1 MKRVD
6 VRRAL
11 LAGVIFIA
19 FAAGLTVELATHR
32 HAQPR
37 TEPAGDPSD
46 VSAFKE
52 PGSSIRSDVVHEL
65 SLAAVRL
72 PIAAAL
78 GAMLA
83 LRRKRINSEMP
94 GGSENVLVIQTQIVL
109 AVVGALVMLVV
120 GASLARAFG
129 IVGVASLIRYRSKI
143 GDPKEAGVMLSALA
157 LGTACGVG
165 LYVLAIFGTAFL
177 AAVLTL
183 IESFEP
189 KTRIFELSI
198 KLGEKTTDL
207 RPRIEEVLRRF
218 RVTSELRGSSE
229 DQAQYLITAP
239 HNISTERVTE
249 ALTALWPEGVATV
262 EWNEKSKPGSK

>member
-1 MKRVD
+1 MKRVN

-11 LAGVIFIA
+11 ISGVILIA
-19 FAAGLTVELATHR
+19 FAAGVTVEVATHR

-37 TEPAGDPSD
+37 TDMRGDPSD
-46 VSAFKE
+46 ASAFKE
-52 PGSSIRSDVVHEL
+52 PGSSIRSDIVHEL

-72 PIAAAL
+72 PIAAVL

-83 LRRKRINSEMP
+83 LRRKRINSGTP
-94 GGSENVLVIQTQIVL
+94 GTNGNVLVIQTQIVL
-109 AVVGALVMLVV
+109 AVVGALIMLVV

-143 GDPKEAGVMLSALA
+143 GDPKEAVVMLSALA
-157 LGTACGVG
+157 VGLACGVG

-177 AAVLTL
+177 AATLTL

-189 KTRIFELSI
+189 KTRNFELSI

-218 RVTSELRGSSE
+218 RVTHELRGSSE
-229 DQAQYLITAP
+229 DQAQYQITAP
-239 HNISTERVTE
+239 HDVSTERVTE

-262 EWNEKSKPGSK
+262 EWTDKSKPGSK